1 MSYYDPYVFGYRFN
15 YLGFSKMYIEI
26 NNLNQ
31 LRMAE
36 NPFDVKVNWVLE
48 KVGRS
53 IEGEILSSSRLNAER
68 FLLSIQDLLNREFP
82 YETKKDKIYFHSL
95 MSKHFWTWFKK
106 ENGERNDRP
115 LSVEKLKEKF
125 IMLDIGLDFVIEN
138 GKIKLIKI

>member
-1 MSYYDPYVFGYRFN
+1 MILMYLVIDSI

-68 FLLSIQDLLNREFP
+68 FLLSISRFTQ
-82 YETKKDKIYFHSL
+82 
-95 MSKHFWTWFKK
+95 
-106 ENGERNDRP
+106 
-115 LSVEKLKEKF
+115 
-125 IMLDIGLDFVIEN
+125 
-138 GKIKLIKI
+138 

>member
-82 YETKKDKIYFHSL
+82 YETKKDKIYFHS
-95 MSKHFWTWFKK
+95 
-106 ENGERNDRP
+106 
-115 LSVEKLKEKF
+115 
-125 IMLDIGLDFVIEN
+125 
-138 GKIKLIKI
+138 